1 MKNAKSTGWL
11 KFLLRNLSLIV
22 FLAVLALIYISNV
35 HIAERKQLKIEEKK
49 REVQKIK
56 WEYMSVEK
64 DMLLN
69 SSPSEMEKR
78 TKEIGLQPPTS
89 IPSKLTLNK
98 ESEK

>member
-1 MKNAKSTGWL
+1 MKNEKSTSWL
-11 KFLLRNLSLIV
+11 KFLLKNLSVIV
-22 FLAVLALIYISNV
+22 FLALLALIYISNV
-35 HIAERKQLKIEEKK
+35 HIAERKQLKIEEMKK
-49 REVQKIK
+49 DVQKIK

-78 TKEIGLQPPTS
+78 TKDMGLQPPSS

-98 ESEK
+98 EAEK